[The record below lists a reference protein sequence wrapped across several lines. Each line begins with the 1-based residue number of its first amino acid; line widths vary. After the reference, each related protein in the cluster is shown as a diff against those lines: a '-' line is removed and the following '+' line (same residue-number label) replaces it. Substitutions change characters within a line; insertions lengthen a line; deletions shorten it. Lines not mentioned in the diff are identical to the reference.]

1 MRDESG
7 PNMHASDTDNL
18 PDWPRNTVSVV
29 VPVYNEAKNLPELCT
44 RLCRVLNAI
53 DEIGFEII
61 LVDDGSRDNSWAVIC
76 ELHEQNPQIK
86 GVRLSRN
93 FGHQA
98 ALTAGYDRAVG
109 DAVIAM
115 DGDLQHPPELL
126 PGMIREWRSGY
137 EVVSMV
143 RQASPD
149 ESWLKRLS
157 SALFYRL
164 INALSDITIRNA
176 VADFRLL
183 DRHVLKQLNGMRE
196 RARFVRGLIS
206 WIGFKETELHY
217 TASPRFSGTTQYSLR
232 KMLRLA
238 VNAISSF
245 STIPLTMGFY
255 AGLVANVICVFLF
268 GYAVYNKIY
277 EHKDLSEW
285 ASLFITMLFLNG
297 IQLTMLSILGL
308 YVGRVLEEVKQRP
321 VYIARNEL
329 GIAPK
334 RRRNALRRAERLAA
348 SEVRVRSESAG

>member
-1 MRDESG
+1 MRDESQSKLG
-7 PNMHASDTDNL
+7 ASANGNHAG
-18 PDWPRNTVSVV
+18 WPLYTVSVV
-29 VPVYNEAKNLPELCT
+29 VPVYNEANTLPELCA
-44 RLCRVLNAI
+44 RLCRVLRAVE
-53 DEIGFEII
+53 DIGFEII
-61 LVDDGSRDNSWAVIC
+61 LVDDGSRDSSWEVIRALHDENS
-76 ELHEQNPQIK
+76 QIK

-98 ALTAGYDRAVG
+98 ALTAGYDRATGNAIV
-109 DAVIAM
+109 AM

-126 PGMIREWRSGY
+126 PAMIREWVNGY

-143 RQASPD
+143 RQASPE
-149 ESWLKRLS
+149 ESWMKRLS

-164 INALSDITIRNA
+164 INALSDIRIRNA

-183 DRHVLKQLNGMRE
+183 DQRVLKQLNNMRE

-206 WIGFKETELHY
+206 WIGFKEIELPY
-217 TASPRFSGTTQYSLR
+217 TAAPRFSGSTGYSLR

-238 VNAISSF
+238 VDAISSF

-255 AGLVANVICVFLF
+255 AGMAANLVCLFLF
-268 GYAVYNKIY
+268 GYAVYNKMY

-285 ASLFITMLFLNG
+285 ASLFITTLFLNG

-334 RRRNALRRAERLAA
+334 RRRHAVRRADPPISNETLA
-348 SEVRVRSESAG
+348 RGKSAG